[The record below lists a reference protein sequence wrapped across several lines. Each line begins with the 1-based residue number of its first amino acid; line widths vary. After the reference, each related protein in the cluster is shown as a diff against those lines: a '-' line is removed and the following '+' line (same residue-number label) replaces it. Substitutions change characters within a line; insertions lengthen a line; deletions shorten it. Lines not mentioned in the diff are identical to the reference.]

1 MTAFLVM
8 ALIRV
13 IDFSI
18 KLYKIMVLFNFH
30 GMFKCMLNI
39 YIYIYIFLC
48 FSGYLDVYGWDHLNF
63 SSMMALQE
71 VALEILL

>member
-30 GMFKCMLNI
+30 GIFKCMLK
-39 YIYIYIFLC
+39 F
-48 FSGYLDVYGWDHLNF
+48 FFDVSLATLMYMDGT
-63 SSMMALQE
+63 
-71 VALEILL
+71 I

>member
-13 IDFSI
+13 IDFSM

-39 YIYIYIFLC
+39 YIYIYIYIFYVSLATLMYMD
-48 FSGYLDVYGWDHLNF
+48 GTT
-63 SSMMALQE
+63 
-71 VALEILL
+71 

>member
-13 IDFSI
+13 IDFSM

-39 YIYIYIFLC
+39 YIYIFFNVSLATLMYMDGTI
-48 FSGYLDVYGWDHLNF
+48 
-63 SSMMALQE
+63 
-71 VALEILL
+71 

>member
-13 IDFSI
+13 IDFSM

-39 YIYIYIFLC
+39 YIYIYFYVSLATLMYMDGTI
-48 FSGYLDVYGWDHLNF
+48 
-63 SSMMALQE
+63 
-71 VALEILL
+71 

>member
-13 IDFSI
+13 IDFSM

-39 YIYIYIFLC
+39 YIYIFYVSLATLMYMDGTI
-48 FSGYLDVYGWDHLNF
+48 
-63 SSMMALQE
+63 
-71 VALEILL
+71 